1 MSSKLKVQAV
11 WRITTDE
18 LCRIVHDAA
27 NSPMSNRAKGMM
39 IDRTLRIISNIITNE
54 DEDAGQN
61 SLTARFGAL
70 YWSEKAYSKYQ
81 ELIESGLTH
90 RQACMAKDDNGK
102 SIYINEHQYPINI
115 AKQGVMFNEW
125 SLDKLKKH
133 MYNYGKF
140 IVILKEQD
148 KKIKVTTTTEIDIA
162 EGRYDDAGINIRRIE
177 WQK

>member
-1 MSSKLKVQAV
+1 MSSNWKN
-11 WRITTDE
+11 TTDE

-27 NSPMSNRAKGMM
+27 NSPMSNRAKGML
-39 IDRTLRIISNIITNE
+39 IDRILRIISNVITNE

-61 SLTARFGAL
+61 SLTSRFGAL
-70 YWSEKAYSKYQ
+70 YWSEKAYNRYK

-90 RQACMAKDDNGK
+90 RQACNAKDDKGK
-102 SIYINEHQYPINI
+102 SIYINEHQYPVNI
-115 AKQGVMFNEW
+115 AKKGVMFKKW

-148 KKIKVTTTTEIDIA
+148 ENLLTTTTNIDIA
-162 EGRYDDAGINIRRIE
+162 EGRYDDANINIRRIE
-177 WQK
+177 WPKKKEKVS